1 MDNETLKTILDLQ
14 KRVAEYEIS
23 FAVIETMIVE
33 EHPILIENTGN
44 SLLNNIYDFL
54 YNHFEN
60 NNKL

>member
-33 EHPILIENTGN
+33 EFPILIENTGN

-60 NNKL
+60 KNKL

>member
-33 EHPILIENTGN
+33 EYPILIENTGN

-60 NNKL
+60 KNKK

>member
-33 EHPILIENTGN
+33 EYPILIESTGN

-60 NNKL
+60 KNKL

>member
-33 EHPILIENTGN
+33 EYPILIENTGN

-60 NNKL
+60 KNKL